1 MYIFTQMYGLMDTLK
16 AVTST
21 DEFELQYK
29 NVQNG
34 YKPQEVRGNLHA
46 LGIRGY
52 IHAPLAEIK
61 FL

>member
-1 MYIFTQMYGLMDTLK
+1 MYGLMDTLK

-21 DEFELQYK
+21 DEFELYNK